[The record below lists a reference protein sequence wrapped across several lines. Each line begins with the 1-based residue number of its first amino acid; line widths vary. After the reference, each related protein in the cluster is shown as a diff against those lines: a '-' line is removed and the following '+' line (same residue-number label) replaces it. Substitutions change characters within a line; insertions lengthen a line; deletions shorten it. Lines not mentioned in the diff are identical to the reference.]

1 MKINRLETH
10 DRLQHFHADQS
21 DNINQGCSDCLKTN
35 PLSLALQEKSPYIYI
50 FAHSRTSDCGTKQRM
65 IWQPRISKPKAQT
78 NSYLFRAISKTDN
91 VEICWII
98 PPRERWKQHKKGQ
111 LFENDI
117 ITWSCDLFDFN
128 RQELEKPAP
137 DDLSEQQGQAIYK
150 QVIEDHKNELA
161 SRRFKPEILAAF

>member
-1 MKINRLETH
+1 
-10 DRLQHFHADQS
+10 
-21 DNINQGCSDCLKTN
+21 
-35 PLSLALQEKSPYIYI
+35 
-50 FAHSRTSDCGTKQRM
+50 M